1 MLGGQLS
8 PPHGQGR
15 VILTLALLPPLL
27 ALPWAC
33 GLLTEP
39 VLLARPVENLLVF
52 CGNKELYWLWWAPE
66 VIQGKQQDHGVRN
79 KMGRRQ
85 RWSFFSF
92 EKAWARL
99 TPHCISWL
107 SGWMDGYQILSNYHI
122 LLLPLTPTPPTE
134 GGKLFLWSHII
145 ISWCF
150 PFTKLHLHH

>member
-8 PPHGQGR
+8 PPHGQGK

-27 ALPWAC
+27 AQPWDC

-39 VLLARPVENLLVF
+39 VLTASPAENFLVF

-85 RWSFFSF
+85 KWSFSSF
-92 EKAWARL
+92 EMG
-99 TPHCISWL
+99 WL
-107 SGWMDGYQILSNYHI
+107 DGYQILSNYHI
-122 LLLPLTPTPPTE
+122 LLLPLTPTTPTE
-134 GGKLFLWSHII
+134 AGKLFLWSHII